1 MIYLTHSIWKD
12 LDQKNQLNRLVSWP
26 DISRADIASKRCW
39 KGLGARP
46 LCLWII
52 IRHILLGFVSKTCAN
67 TTWKKSMFRCPPM
80 INGTDLRR
88 SPLVHWLILQNL
100 DHYCT
105 ESVIIRNGARWSN
118 VQFRIA
124 LREKSFLLH
133 FEE

>member
-88 SPLVHWLILQNL
+88 SPLLSYSTLSYCKQDWKVLADTTETWS
-100 DHYCT
+100 DHNTFFC
-105 ESVIIRNGARWSN
+105 ICFPLKIR
-118 VQFRIA
+118 
-124 LREKSFLLH
+124 L
-133 FEE
+133 